1 MRKLL
6 ITTLAVLAVAGLA
19 ATLASAATET
29 VKAKNYSFGP
39 KTVTIS
45 KGDKVVWRNVAGS
58 HTVTFNNGSY
68 DKSISGDDR
77 VSRKF
82 NRTGTF
88 RYYCRPHKGLG
99 MKGKVVV
106 E

>member
-6 ITTLAVLAVAGLA
+6 ILLA
-19 ATLASAATET
+19 ATVLVSALAVGYASAASKS
-29 VKAKNYSFGP
+29 VKADNFDFGP

-45 KGDKVVWRNVAGS
+45 KGDKVVWKNTAGS

-77 VSRKF
+77 ISRKF
-82 NRTGTF
+82 SQRGTY
-88 RYYCRPHKGLG
+88 RYFCRPHKALG

>member
-6 ITTLAVLAVAGLA
+6 TLLAVTALMVGLAVAY
-19 ATLASAATET
+19 ASAASET
-29 VKAKNYSFGP
+29 VKVKNYSFGP

-45 KGDKVVWRNVAGS
+45 KGDKVIWKNKAGS
-58 HTVTFNNGSY
+58 HTVTFNNGSF

-82 NRTGTF
+82 TQRGTY
-88 RYYCRPHKGLG
+88 RYYCRPHKSLG

>member
-1 MRKLL
+1 M
-6 ITTLAVLAVAGLA
+6 
-19 ATLASAATET
+19 
-29 VKAKNYSFGP
+29 KADNFDFGP
-39 KTVTIS
+39 KTATIQ
-45 KGDKVVWRNVAGS
+45 KGDKVVWKNKAGS
-58 HTVTFNNGSY
+58 HTVTFNNGSF

-82 NRTGTF
+82 SKTGTY
-88 RYYCRPHKGLG
+88 RYFCRPHKALG

>member
-1 MRKLL
+1 MRKVL
-6 ITTLAVLAVAGLA
+6 ISISAVLLVAGLA
-19 ATLASAATET
+19 VTLASAASEP

-39 KTVTIS
+39 KTVTIEE
-45 KGDKVVWRNVAGS
+45 GDKVVWKNKAGQ
-58 HTVTFNNGSY
+58 HTVTFKNGSF

-77 VSRKF
+77 VSKKF
-82 NRTGTF
+82 PQSGTY
-88 RYYCRPHKGLG
+88 RYYCRPHKNLG

>member
-6 ITTLAVLAVAGLA
+6 ISMAAAPIVLELAVAFAGA
-19 ATLASAATET
+19 ASES

-39 KTVTIS
+39 KTVTIEE
-45 KGDKVVWRNVAGS
+45 GDKVVWKNKAGQ
-58 HTVTFNNGSY
+58 HTVTFNNGRF

-82 NRTGTF
+82 TQSGTF
-88 RYYCRPHKGLG
+88 RYYCRPHKALG

>member
-1 MRKLL
+1 MRKLM
-6 ITTLAVLAVAGLA
+6 TLLAATALVLVLAVAY
-19 ATLASAATET
+19 ASAASEP
-29 VKAKNYSFGP
+29 VKSKNFAFGP
-39 KTVTIS
+39 KNVTIS
-45 KGDKVVWRNVAGS
+45 KGDKVVWKNVAGS

-82 NRTGTF
+82 TKTGTF
-88 RYYCRPHKGLG
+88 RYFCRPHKALG

>member
-1 MRKLL
+1 MRKVL
-6 ITTLAVLAVAGLA
+6 IPLSAVLLVAGLA
-19 ATLASAATET
+19 ATLASAASEP
-29 VKAKNYSFGP
+29 VNAKNYSFGP

-45 KGDKVVWRNVAGS
+45 KGDKVVWRNKAGS
-58 HTVTFNNGSY
+58 HTVTFNNGSF

-82 NRTGTF
+82 NNRGTY
-88 RYYCRPHKGLG
+88 RYYCRPHKALG